1 MRRALVYLAVV
12 VVAIAHA
19 DEGPKTSYDTQVV
32 LESVSVASP
41 YKLSTDARAGAIR
54 YRFALADGAKWHW
67 PETGEQHVAADDDG
81 VATVTICTDC
91 GREPAPSA
99 EALKAYLRP
108 NAWVDSDDVRVR
120 DFARGAGGGRFD
132 ARMDHLVLGV
142 QRRMNGPADYAGY
155 KSARQALIDRSGDCT
170 EFAVLLAAAA
180 RASSIPARVVAG
192 MAYPSHFLHRQH
204 AFAPHVWMQAWN
216 GARWVSFDAALG
228 RFDAGHV
235 ALAVG
240 DGAPADF
247 AGVVTIMAKMR
258 IVDAAGV
265 AGEAN

>member
-19 DEGPKTSYDTQVV
+19 DEGPKMSYDTQVV

-67 PETGEQHVAADDDG
+67 PETGEQHVVVDDDG

-132 ARMDHLVLGV
+132 ARMDHLVLAV

-155 KSARQALIDRSGDCT
+155 KTRARRRSTARATAPNRLCSRGGG
-170 EFAVLLAAAA
+170 APSSIP
-180 RASSIPARVVAG
+180 RASSPAWRT
-192 MAYPSHFLHRQH
+192 
-204 AFAPHVWMQAWN
+204 QAISCIGSTRSRRMSGCRRGS
-216 GARWVSFDAALG
+216 GARWISFDAVLG

-235 ALAVG
+235 ALSATPP
-240 DGAPADF
+240 PARPFRRRRCDH
-247 AGVVTIMAKMR
+247 GE
-258 IVDAAGV
+258 DAHRRRGRV
-265 AGEAN
+265 ASEVN